1 MPSTLLDARQITRRY
16 AARTVLDTVDV
27 HLDAGSRV
35 GLVGP
40 NGAGKST
47 LLRILAGLEA
57 PDRGT
62 VRRLGTVG
70 YLPQMADASEPRLSV
85 RQLILERVGVAAA
98 SRELER
104 WAATLQAGR
113 LDAIELH
120 AAALERWVALGG
132 DDLDARL
139 ARAAAELGLEQRLLE
154 RRLETLSGGQSARA
168 GLAALAVARFD
179 AVLLDEPTNHLDDD
193 GLDRLRE
200 LLRSRSGGV
209 VLVSHDR
216 DFLSDTVDEIVEL
229 DAHTGRATRF
239 RGGWDAF
246 ERERGA
252 GQARARAEH
261 AQALARRAVL
271 IAAERESRRRAAASA
286 NRARARVHDND
297 KNSREWVRMRAEEMA
312 GRARKLGDRGRR
324 AEIPPRP
331 WEHPTLRLELTAGE
345 HRQPFM
351 VALETFVARRG
362 DWSLGPI
369 DLDVANGER
378 ILITGPNGSGKST
391 LLAALAGDLQPAHG
405 RRRQAPGTVIA
416 HFEQTH
422 ATLRRGGRLADRVR
436 ELTGLDEQSMRTAL
450 ASFGLRGEAANRNV
464 VTLSPGERTRA
475 ALAVIG
481 QLRATCLLLDEPTN
495 HLDVESLEILAAA
508 LDGWSG
514 ALVVAS
520 HDRRLSQE
528 LRINRK
534 LALNASRASHAH
546 AAHDEHLSS

>member
-57 PDRGT
+57 PDHGT

-261 AQALARRAVL
+261 EQALARRA
-271 IAAERESRRRAAASA
+271 A
-286 NRARARVHDND
+286 
-297 KNSREWVRMRAEEMA
+297 
-312 GRARKLGDRGRR
+312 DRGR
-324 AEIPPRP
+324 A
-331 WEHPTLRLELTAGE
+331 
-345 HRQPFM
+345 
-351 VALETFVARRG
+351 
-362 DWSLGPI
+362 
-369 DLDVANGER
+369 
-378 ILITGPNGSGKST
+378 
-391 LLAALAGDLQPAHG
+391 
-405 RRRQAPGTVIA
+405 
-416 HFEQTH
+416 
-422 ATLRRGGRLADRVR
+422 
-436 ELTGLDEQSMRTAL
+436 
-450 ASFGLRGEAANRNV
+450 
-464 VTLSPGERTRA
+464 
-475 ALAVIG
+475 
-481 QLRATCLLLDEPTN
+481 
-495 HLDVESLEILAAA
+495 
-508 LDGWSG
+508 
-514 ALVVAS
+514 
-520 HDRRLSQE
+520 
-528 LRINRK
+528 
-534 LALNASRASHAH
+534 
-546 AAHDEHLSS
+546 

>member
-1 MPSTLLDARQITRRY
+1 MPSTLLDALQITRRY
-16 AARTVLDTVDV
+16 AARTVLDAVDV

-70 YLPQMADASEPRLSV
+70 YLPQTADASEPRLSV
-85 RQLILERVGVAAA
+85 RELILERVGVAAA
-98 SRELER
+98 SRELDR
-104 WAATLQAGR
+104 RATALQTGT
-113 LDAIELH
+113 LEAIELH
-120 AAALERWVALGG
+120 AASLERWLALGG

-139 ARAAAELGLEQRLLE
+139 TSAVAELGLEQSFLE
-154 RRLETLSGGQSARA
+154 RRLETLSGGESARA

-193 GLDRLRE
+193 GLDRLSE
-200 LLRSRSGGV
+200 LLCRRSGGV

-216 DFLSDTVDEIVEL
+216 DFLSATVNEIVEL

-261 AQALARRAVL
+261 AQAIARQANL
-271 IAAERESRRRAAASA
+271 IAAEREARRRAAASA
-286 NRARARVHDND
+286 NRARVRVHDND

-312 GRARKLGDRGRR
+312 SRARKLGDRGRR

-331 WEHPTLRLELTAGE
+331 WEHPTLRLDLTAGE
-345 HRQPFM
+345 RRRPFI

-362 DWSLGPI
+362 EWTLGPI
-369 DLDVANGER
+369 DLEVVDGER
-378 ILITGPNGSGKST
+378 ILVTGPNGSGKST
-391 LLAALAGDLQPAHG
+391 LLAALAGDLQPVHG
-405 RRRQAPGTVIA
+405 RRRQAPRTVIA

-422 ATLRRGGRLADRVR
+422 ATLRSGGRLVDRVR
-436 ELTGLDEQSMRTAL
+436 ELVGLDEESMRAAL
-450 ASFGLRGEAANRNV
+450 ASFGLSAEVANRNV

-495 HLDVESLEILAAA
+495 HLDVESLEILEAA
-508 LDGWSG
+508 LDRWSG

-520 HDRRLSQE
+520 HDRRLRQE
-528 LRINRK
+528 LRITRN
-534 LALNASRASHAH
+534 LTLNATRSSAGP
-546 AAHDEHLSS
+546 AAHKGGRCP

>member
-35 GLVGP
+35 GVVGP

-85 RQLILERVGVAAA
+85 RQLIVERVGVADA

-139 ARAAAELGLEQRLLE
+139 ARAAAELGLEQRFLE

-193 GLDRLRE
+193 GLGRLRE
-200 LLRSRSGGV
+200 LLCSRSGGV

-246 ERERGA
+246 ERERSA
-252 GQARARAEH
+252 GQARARAEYER
-261 AQALARRAVL
+261 ALARRSAL
-271 IAAERESRRRAAASA
+271 ITAERETRRRAAASA

-297 KNSREWVRMRAEEMA
+297 KNSREWVKMRAEEMA
-312 GRARKLGDRGRR
+312 GRARRLGDRGRR

-331 WEHPTLRLELTAGE
+331 WEHPTLRLELTAE

-369 DLDVANGER
+369 DLKVASGER

-391 LLAALAGDLQPAHG
+391 LLAALAGCLQPAHG
-405 RRRQAPGTVIA
+405 RHRQTPGTVIA

-450 ASFGLRGEAANRNV
+450 ASFGLRAEAANRNV

-495 HLDVESLEILAAA
+495 HLDVESLEILEAA

-514 ALVVAS
+514 ALVVAT
-520 HDRRLSQE
+520 HDRRLRQE
-528 LRINRK
+528 LRINRE
-534 LALNASRASHAH
+534 LALNASSASPVP
-546 AAHDEHLSS
+546 AAHEEHLCR

>member
-85 RQLILERVGVAAA
+85 RQLIVERVGVADA

-139 ARAAAELGLEQRLLE
+139 ARAAAELGLEQRFLE

-193 GLDRLRE
+193 GLGRLRE
-200 LLRSRSGGV
+200 LLCSRSGGV

-246 ERERGA
+246 ERERSA
-252 GQARARAEH
+252 GQARARAEYER
-261 AQALARRAVL
+261 ALARRSAL
-271 IAAERESRRRAAASA
+271 ITAERETRRRAAASA

-297 KNSREWVRMRAEEMA
+297 KNSREWVKMRAEEMA
-312 GRARKLGDRGRR
+312 GRARRLGDRGRR

-331 WEHPTLRLELTAGE
+331 WEHPTLRLELTAE

-369 DLDVANGER
+369 DLKVASGER

-391 LLAALAGDLQPAHG
+391 LLAALAGCLQPAHG
-405 RRRQAPGTVIA
+405 RHRQTPGTVIA

-450 ASFGLRGEAANRNV
+450 ASFGLRAEAANRNV
-464 VTLSPGERTRA
+464 VTLSPGERTRG

-495 HLDVESLEILAAA
+495 HLDVESLEILEAA

-514 ALVVAS
+514 ALVVAT
-520 HDRRLSQE
+520 HDRRLRQE
-528 LRINRK
+528 LRINRE
-534 LALNASRASHAH
+534 LALNASSARPVP
-546 AAHDEHLSS
+546 AAHEEHLCR

>member
-85 RQLILERVGVAAA
+85 RQLIVERVGVADA

-139 ARAAAELGLEQRLLE
+139 ARAAAELGLEQRFLE

-193 GLDRLRE
+193 GLGRLRE
-200 LLRSRSGGV
+200 LLCSRSGGV

-246 ERERGA
+246 ERERSA
-252 GQARARAEH
+252 GQARARAEYER
-261 AQALARRAVL
+261 ALARRSAL
-271 IAAERESRRRAAASA
+271 ITAERETRRRAAASA

-297 KNSREWVRMRAEEMA
+297 KNSREWVKMRAEEMA
-312 GRARKLGDRGRR
+312 GRARRLGDRGRR

-331 WEHPTLRLELTAGE
+331 WEHPTLRLELTAE

-369 DLDVANGER
+369 DLKVASGER

-391 LLAALAGDLQPAHG
+391 LLAALAGCLQPAHG
-405 RRRQAPGTVIA
+405 RHRQTPGTVIA

-450 ASFGLRGEAANRNV
+450 ASFGLRAEAANRNV

-495 HLDVESLEILAAA
+495 HLDVESLEILEAA

-514 ALVVAS
+514 ALVVAT
-520 HDRRLSQE
+520 HDRRLRQE
-528 LRINRK
+528 LRINRE
-534 LALNASRASHAH
+534 LALNASSASPVP
-546 AAHDEHLSS
+546 AAHEEHLCR

>member
-35 GLVGP
+35 GVVGP

-70 YLPQMADASEPRLSV
+70 YLPQMADACEPRLSV
-85 RQLILERVGVAAA
+85 RQLIVERVGVADA

-139 ARAAAELGLEQRLLE
+139 ARAAAELGLEQRFLE

-193 GLDRLRE
+193 GLGRLRE
-200 LLRSRSGGV
+200 LLCSRSGGV

-246 ERERGA
+246 ERERSA
-252 GQARARAEH
+252 GQARARAEYER
-261 AQALARRAVL
+261 ALARRSAL
-271 IAAERESRRRAAASA
+271 ITAERETRRRAAASA

-297 KNSREWVRMRAEEMA
+297 KNSREWVKMRAEEMA
-312 GRARKLGDRGRR
+312 GRARRLGDRGRR

-331 WEHPTLRLELTAGE
+331 WEHPTLRLELTAE

-369 DLDVANGER
+369 DLKVASGER

-391 LLAALAGDLQPAHG
+391 LLAALAGCLQPAHG
-405 RRRQAPGTVIA
+405 RHRQTPGTVIA

-450 ASFGLRGEAANRNV
+450 ASFGLRAEAANRNV

-495 HLDVESLEILAAA
+495 HLDVESLEILEAA

-514 ALVVAS
+514 ALVVAT
-520 HDRRLSQE
+520 HDRRLRQE
-528 LRINRK
+528 LRINRE
-534 LALNASRASHAH
+534 LALNASSASPVP
-546 AAHDEHLSS
+546 AAHEEHLCR

>member
-261 AQALARRAVL
+261 AQALARR
-271 IAAERESRRRAAASA
+271 SAS
-286 NRARARVHDND
+286 
-297 KNSREWVRMRAEEMA
+297 
-312 GRARKLGDRGRR
+312 
-324 AEIPPRP
+324 
-331 WEHPTLRLELTAGE
+331 
-345 HRQPFM
+345 
-351 VALETFVARRG
+351 
-362 DWSLGPI
+362 
-369 DLDVANGER
+369 
-378 ILITGPNGSGKST
+378 
-391 LLAALAGDLQPAHG
+391 
-405 RRRQAPGTVIA
+405 
-416 HFEQTH
+416 
-422 ATLRRGGRLADRVR
+422 
-436 ELTGLDEQSMRTAL
+436 
-450 ASFGLRGEAANRNV
+450 
-464 VTLSPGERTRA
+464 
-475 ALAVIG
+475 
-481 QLRATCLLLDEPTN
+481 
-495 HLDVESLEILAAA
+495 
-508 LDGWSG
+508 
-514 ALVVAS
+514 
-520 HDRRLSQE
+520 
-528 LRINRK
+528 
-534 LALNASRASHAH
+534 
-546 AAHDEHLSS
+546 